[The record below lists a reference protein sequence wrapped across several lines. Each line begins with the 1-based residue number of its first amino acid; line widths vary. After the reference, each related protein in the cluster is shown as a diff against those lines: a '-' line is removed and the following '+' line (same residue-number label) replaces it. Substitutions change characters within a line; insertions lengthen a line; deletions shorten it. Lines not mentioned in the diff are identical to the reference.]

1 MKYMVDP
8 IKFIVN
14 AVAALFLLFFTVIA
28 LLEKSWILFAVFLAS
43 FSGFLFMA
51 IGYGASIEIGKDSL
65 TRRYPIPFFP
75 RTKLKRNEV
84 AEVGVMGTSPFY
96 KGEKWRKSRT
106 GTIYL
111 YFSKEKLTNND
122 RRELCLRWKPQIIR
136 LRYSKDRAFQV
147 QVFWDSELKKYH
159 IGKLEL

>member
-14 AVAALFLLFFTVIA
+14 AVAALFLLFFTIVSV
-28 LLEKSWILFAVFLAS
+28 LEKSWILFAVFLAS
-43 FSGFLFMA
+43 FLGFLFMA
-51 IGYGASIEIGKDSL
+51 IGYGARIEFSRDSL
-65 TRRYPIPFFP
+65 IRKYPVPFFP
-75 RTKLKRNEV
+75 GTKMNKNEI

-122 RRELCLRWKPQIIR
+122 RHELCLRWKPQIIR

-147 QVFWDSELKKYH
+147 QTFWDSELKKYH